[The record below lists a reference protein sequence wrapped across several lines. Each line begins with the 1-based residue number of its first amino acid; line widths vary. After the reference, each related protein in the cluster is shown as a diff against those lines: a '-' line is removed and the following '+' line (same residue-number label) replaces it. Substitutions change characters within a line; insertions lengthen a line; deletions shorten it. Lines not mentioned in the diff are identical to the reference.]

1 MTRKQ
6 DPITAL
12 KPFFN
17 PKSIAVIGASS
28 NPIKPG
34 GRPVNALLQKG
45 YSGKIYPVNPAHETI
60 NGMKC
65 YPSVQDVPGEVDL
78 AIVSVVAD
86 RVYHTLEECVA
97 KGVKAAIIFSSGFAE
112 VGPAGLAEQ
121 KRITA
126 LARKSGMRIVGPN
139 CLGIVN
145 ATNGVM
151 ASFAFIVDLPPVDP
165 KVLGF
170 VTQSGA
176 FGAIIF
182 AASLHR
188 GVGFNY
194 FISVGN
200 EADLEFADFLH
211 YMVHDPATKLA
222 GGYLEGAKD
231 GDKLRRVAEEALEK
245 EKPLLIMK
253 VGRSSAGSRAA
264 ASHTGSLAGS
274 DRIYDAFFK
283 QTGIIRIDDYTEL
296 IAFSPLFQAGKLPR
310 GRNTAIIAT
319 SGGAGV
325 TITDLCESL
334 GLNVIPLREE
344 TRAKMDRVLPSFASS
359 RNPVDLTA
367 AVMTNPEIISAA
379 LRAVSEDPDVDII
392 IANINFHVLP
402 DHPVIQEAIDICIN
416 TDKFVLISPFVF
428 PGMGMDPGVTAIKDA
443 GVPVNSHTGDAIKA
457 VANLVKYSETLKKKK
472 QDIYR
477 VLPPGAQKPDLS
489 SLLKPGGTLSESSA
503 KAVLEK
509 YGIPITREAL
519 ASSAGEAVEK
529 AREIGYPVV
538 LKVDSP
544 DIPHKT
550 EAGGLKL
557 NLKNDGEVRAAFDDI
572 VKNVRAYK
580 PGARING
587 VSVQEMLPAGTEVIV
602 GVSRD
607 PVFGPVIMFGLGG
620 IFVEVLKDVSFRI
633 APVSPGDARDMIEE
647 IKGCGVLKG
656 VRGKPPADIDAI
668 VDVILKISA
677 LVTDYRESIEE
688 LDINPLVVYPKGV
701 KAADAMLVVRKDQ
714 A

>member
-1 MTRKQ
+1 MIRQQ
-6 DPITAL
+6 DPITTLEA
-12 KPFFN
+12 FFN
-17 PKSIAVIGASS
+17 PKSIAVIGASG
-28 NPIKPG
+28 NPLKPG
-34 GRPVNALLQKG
+34 GVPIGALLKKG
-45 YSGKIYPVNPAHETI
+45 YSGKIYPVNPTRETL
-60 NGMKC
+60 NGLKC
-65 YPSVQDVPGEVDL
+65 YPSVLDIPGEVDL
-78 AIVSVVAD
+78 AIVSVAAD
-86 RVYHTLEECVA
+86 RVYHTLEECVS

-112 VGPAGLAEQ
+112 VSTEGLAEQ
-121 KRITA
+121 RRITA
-126 LARKSGMRIVGPN
+126 LAVKSGMRILGPN

-176 FGAIIF
+176 FGALIY

-200 EADLEFADFLH
+200 EADLEFADFLQ
-211 YMVHDPATKLA
+211 YLVRDPATKLA

-231 GDKLRRVAEEALEK
+231 GNKLRKVAEEALEK

-264 ASHTGSLAGS
+264 ASHTGSLVGS
-274 DRIYDAFFK
+274 DRVYEAFFK
-283 QTGIIRIDDYTEL
+283 QTGIIRVDDYTEL
-296 IAFSPLFQAGKLPR
+296 IAFSPLFQTGKLPG
-310 GRNTAIIAT
+310 GRNTAIIAA

-325 TITDLCESL
+325 TITDFCESL

-367 AVMTNPEIISAA
+367 ALATNPELIPAT
-379 LRAVSEDPDVDII
+379 LRAISEDPDIDII
-392 IANINFHVLP
+392 IAYINFHVP
-402 DHPVIQEAIDICIN
+402 PEHPVIQEVIDICKK
-416 TDKFVLISPFVF
+416 TDKFVLISPFIL
-428 PGMGMDPGVTAIKDA
+428 PGTSMDPGTMKIKNA
-443 GVPVNSHTGDAIKA
+443 GIPVNSHTREAIKA
-457 VANLVKYSETLKKKK
+457 VANLVRYSETLRKRK

-477 VLPPGAQKPDLS
+477 VPPPAGQKPDLS
-489 SLLKPGGTLSESSA
+489 GLLIPGETLSESSA
-503 KAVLEK
+503 KAVLQK
-509 YGIPITREAL
+509 YGIPVTREAP

-538 LKVDSP
+538 LKIDSP

-557 NLKNDGEVRAAFDDI
+557 NLKNDGDVRTAFEEI
-572 VKNVRAYK
+572 VKNVRVYK
-580 PGARING
+580 PDARING
-587 VSVQEMLPAGTEVIV
+587 VSVQEMLPEGTEVIV

-633 APVSPGDARDMIEE
+633 APLSPGDARDMIEE
-647 IKGCGVLKG
+647 IKGCAVLKG
-656 VRGKPPADIDAI
+656 VRGKPPADIDAV
-668 VDVILKISA
+668 VDVILKVSA
-677 LVTDYRESIEE
+677 LVTDYQDSIEE

-701 KAADAMLVVRKDQ
+701 KAADAMLVTRKGQ